1 MSRQK
6 ARSLTQFCAQPT
18 DKSIVLVGLMGA
30 GKTCIGKRLADR
42 LCMDFI
48 DADVEIEIAAN
59 RTVPE
64 IFAELGEQAFRDG
77 EKRVIA
83 RLLSEQPRVIAT
95 GGGAFMDEETRSRTR
110 NTAIS
115 IWLKADLNVLL
126 QRVSRRNNRPLL
138 QTDDQRKTLKNLIA
152 HRHPFY
158 SEADIT
164 VRSGNEPPD
173 TTVQKVYEALR
184 RFRHIRDTNAAAE
197 Q

>member
-1 MSRQK
+1 MSRRK
-6 ARSLTQFCAQPT
+6 ARSLTHLCTELT

-48 DADVEIEIAAN
+48 DADSEIEAAAN
-59 RTVPE
+59 RSVTE
-64 IFAELGEQAFRDG
+64 IFAEFGEKAFRDG
-77 EKRVIA
+77 ERRVIA

-95 GGGAFMDEETRSRTR
+95 GGGAFMDLETRCKTRSR
-110 NTAIS
+110 AIS
-115 IWLKADLNVLL
+115 IWLKVDLDVLL

-138 QTDDQRKTLKNLIA
+138 QVGDQRKTMENLINE
-152 HRHPFY
+152 RHPIY

-164 VRSGNEPPD
+164 VSSGNEPPG
-173 TTVQKVYEALR
+173 TTVQKVYEALY
-184 RFRHIRDTNAAAE
+184 RFKFAPDRSAGA